1 MRRERAAFDRP
12 LSQPKEQYLAS
23 NVSGSEEAVMTLST
37 NARLAGAAYLLYIA
51 TGIGSM
57 AAPAQIRPVLG
68 TVMAFCALTL
78 GATLYAITRHVDRD
92 LALIA
97 MLCRVLEAGS
107 GSGEIFFAVGST
119 LFCWLL
125 LKDRM
130 IPVGLAVL
138 GLVSSGGL
146 VVQLLVQQAAGAST
160 NWSSPITWAIWF
172 PLLIFELA
180 FAAVLLANRLGPRR
194 PLE

>member
-1 MRRERAAFDRP
+1 
-12 LSQPKEQYLAS
+12 
-23 NVSGSEEAVMTLST
+23 MTLPS

-107 GSGEIFFAVGST
+107 GNGEIYFAVGST

-130 IPVGLAVL
+130 IPAALAVL
-138 GLVSSGGL
+138 GLFSSGGL
-146 VVQLLVQQAAGAST
+146 VVQLLVQRTAGAST
-160 NWSSPITWAIWF
+160 NWSSPVTWAIWF
-172 PLLIFELA
+172 PLLIFELT
-180 FAAVLLANRLGPRR
+180 FAAVLLANRLRLR
-194 PLE
+194 PPLPDRATALRHAD

>member
-1 MRRERAAFDRP
+1 
-12 LSQPKEQYLAS
+12 
-23 NVSGSEEAVMTLST
+23 
-37 NARLAGAAYLLYIA
+37 
-51 TGIGSM
+51 
-57 AAPAQIRPVLG
+57 
-68 TVMAFCALTL
+68 
-78 GATLYAITRHVDRD
+78 
-92 LALIA
+92 
-97 MLCRVLEAGS
+97 
-107 GSGEIFFAVGST
+107 VGST